1 MPVHNQQTEGMGFD
15 FWWHSSSA
23 TGNRGKRRFTITK
36 AIKLLETTTPYTCR
50 ILLQT
55 TLSSFHWIG
64 WGDGGS
70 RPMHAFGSL
79 LPLASRDGESMRCP
93 ASYWWK
99 RLPWSRGPPST
110 GNGLVDAVDAFEAS
124 ISSEGWEQGSLLH
137 SSDSIPGDKLSWEF
151 TFFIASV
158 RLRISKGE
166 AVFAPESEYA
176 AWIFARLGSWPS
188 ACTFDYAFLPS
199 ITGFPAWLRRLYA
212 FPACF
217 LGDSNPE
224 TFYLD
229 SFGIGMPSMITAL
242 MKTVSSA
249 S

>member
-64 WGDGGS
+64 WGDEGS

-137 SSDSIPGDKLSWEF
+137 SSDSIPLTARSRSKPGA
-151 TFFIASV
+151 FFS
-158 RLRISKGE
+158 SKPVVPKGNDLLF
-166 AVFAPESEYA
+166 AVKPA
-176 AWIFARLGSWPS
+176 ARL
-188 ACTFDYAFLPS
+188 
-199 ITGFPAWLRRLYA
+199 
-212 FPACF
+212 
-217 LGDSNPE
+217 
-224 TFYLD
+224 
-229 SFGIGMPSMITAL
+229 
-242 MKTVSSA
+242 VV
-249 S
+249 